1 MWERNN
7 INIRFLWGSLPRP
20 MSSHMRSARV
30 CVCVCTQK
38 EALSWEQLPLQWV
51 PHLSVWF
58 QLQSLQMQLTAFVTV
73 MLWRLARHMKL
84 EVAAESGW
92 SGALHSRTETTVG
105 LVVTVVQF
113 FYMIFFKNKTAGW
126 GQGLLQSLDIWE
138 ENYQQRAL
146 LVVSTDWTF
155 KIREVN

>member
-1 MWERNN
+1 MLVQVQHCKWP
-7 INIRFLWGSLPRP
+7 IM
-20 MSSHMRSARV
+20 MSYFCDVGKEQHKHQISVGIAAKANVQSHVLCV
-30 CVCVCTQK
+30 CMCVCACVCTQK
-38 EALSWEQLPLQWV
+38 EALPWEQLPLQWV

-113 FYMIFFKNKTAGW
+113 FYMIFF
-126 GQGLLQSLDIWE
+126 
-138 ENYQQRAL
+138 
-146 LVVSTDWTF
+146 F
-155 KIREVN
+155 